1 MVSNIVVKTRILLLG
16 DTHGVL
22 DERIAELAG
31 TCDLVVHTGD
41 VGGQAVLD
49 ALKPRQRVVAV
60 RGNNDDARHWL
71 DGQPYGDT
79 DALDALPDHVE
90 LSLPGGVLA
99 VMHGHQWPA
108 KVRGERLRAAF
119 ASARA
124 VVFGHSH
131 RLLLDQDVQ
140 PWLLNPGAAGRS
152 RTYGGP
158 SCLVLEIAGA
168 DWSVQAHRWRQP

>member
-1 MVSNIVVKTRILLLG
+1 MTEKTQILLLG

-22 DERIAELAG
+22 DERIAVLASE
-31 TCDLVVHTGD
+31 CDLAVHTGD

-49 ALKPRQRVVAV
+49 ALKPRQRVVTV
-60 RGNNDDARHWL
+60 RGNNDDSQHW
-71 DGQPYGDT
+71 PGDEI
-79 DALDALPDHVE
+79 DALNTLPDHVE
-90 LSLPGGVLA
+90 LPLPGGVLA

-108 KVRGERLRAAF
+108 RTRMPRLRAAF

-124 VVFGHSH
+124 IAFGHSH
-131 RLLLDQDVQ
+131 RMLVDQGLE

-158 SCLVLEIAGA
+158 SCLILTIDGSA
-168 DWSVQAHRWRQP
+168 WSVQTQRFERIMTR